1 MTLFLSYLINGIS
14 LGSVYAIIALGYTM
28 VYGIAKMLNFAHGD
42 VIMVGAYVS
51 FCAMQYLGLPKLV
64 SVVLA
69 MAVCTALG
77 IVIEGL
83 AYKPLRKAPSL
94 AVLITAIGV
103 SYFLQNSALLSGAP
117 RRRAIPPSFSLGSL
131 TLMDGQLVISGGT
144 IVTVLANIVI
154 MAALTAFTGRT
165 KFGKAMRAVSEDKG
179 AAELMGI
186 NVNMT
191 ISMTFAIGSALAA
204 IAGVLLCSAYP
215 TLQPTTGSMPG
226 IKAFTAAG
234 LLAVD
239 DSDTAFQKAVEEAAR
254 KMVEEQAKAE
264 AETAE
269 DKVEK
274 TAADKVAEDTA
285 AKAKAEAA
293 AARARARAKAKAEAA
308 NKTENISTE
317 SE

>member
-42 VIMVGAYVS
+42 VIMIGAYVS
-51 FCAMQYLGLPKLV
+51 FCTMQYMGLPAIL

-69 MAVCTALG
+69 MAVCTVLG

-83 AYKPLRKAPSL
+83 AYKPLRQAPSL

-103 SYFLQNSALLSGAP
+103 SYFLQNLALLIWGSTP
-117 RRRAIPPSFSLGSL
+117 KSFSSVVSIGSI
-131 TLMDGQLVISGGT
+131 TLLEGQLVISGET
-144 IVTVLANIVI
+144 IVTILANILI
-154 MAALTAFTGRT
+154 MIALTQFTSRT

-186 NVNMT
+186 NVNAT

-226 IKAFTAAG
+226 IKAFTAAVFGGIGSIPGAMIGGVLLGVIEILGKAYVSTELGDALVFAVLILVLLVKPTG
-234 LLAVD
+234 LLGKPV
-239 DSDTAFQKAVEEAAR
+239 R
-254 KMVEEQAKAE
+254 K
-264 AETAE
+264 
-269 DKVEK
+269 KV
-274 TAADKVAEDTA
+274 
-285 AKAKAEAA
+285 
-293 AARARARAKAKAEAA
+293 
-308 NKTENISTE
+308 
-317 SE
+317 